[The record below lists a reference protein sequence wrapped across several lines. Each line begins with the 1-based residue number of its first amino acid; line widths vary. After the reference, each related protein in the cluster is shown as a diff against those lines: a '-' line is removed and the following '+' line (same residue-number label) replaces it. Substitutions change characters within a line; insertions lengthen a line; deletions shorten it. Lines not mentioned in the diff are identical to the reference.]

1 MPEHNNEIVFFFYKI
16 FLFSLPIVRRLA
28 GRPILNDF
36 YNVNN
41 RFHVALILLRAA
53 FTSFGVERGPP
64 FIPSSAM
71 SRVKIDFGAA
81 AVRKK
86 LEAPRYQL

>member
-1 MPEHNNEIVFFFYKI
+1 MARAQQCIYFYVI
-16 FLFSLPIVRRLA
+16 FLFSLSVVSRLA

-53 FTSFGVERGPP
+53 LNSPGVGRWPP
-64 FIPSSAM
+64 FISSSAM
-71 SRVKIDFGAA
+71 SRVKIDSGAA

-86 LEAPRYQL
+86 LEAPRY